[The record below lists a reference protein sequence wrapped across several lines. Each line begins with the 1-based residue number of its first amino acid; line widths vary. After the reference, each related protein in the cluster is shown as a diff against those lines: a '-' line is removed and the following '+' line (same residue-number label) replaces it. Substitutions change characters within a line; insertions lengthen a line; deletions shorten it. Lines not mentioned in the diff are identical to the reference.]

1 MMQALSIR
9 DDQWRS
15 RGAPLSGEEA
25 MAPMVVQH
33 RVRDYAT
40 WRLAYDA
47 HEANR
52 VGAGITDGRVA
63 HKLTA

>member
-1 MMQALSIR
+1 
-9 DDQWRS
+9 
-15 RGAPLSGEEA
+15 

-63 HKLTA
+63 HKLAA